1 MSASM
6 HFDRF
11 VDDIYEAAVI
21 PERWNGV
28 LDQLAE
34 LADAEGT
41 LLFAAAPGEPRWL
54 CSDQIRPQ
62 IQAWVDSPFYA
73 NNPRGQHLVPTR
85 EVRFLTDLDA
95 FTPEQLEHEPFYTD
109 FLRPRGLG
117 WCVGTSIHSP
127 SGDTLVFSIEKAHA
141 KGPVPPEVAVRLNPL
156 RPHLARAA
164 LLSARFGLERAGATV
179 EGLNLIGL
187 PAAVL
192 AHHGKVLAANNLLLT
207 YTPDIRIAAGDRVE
221 FSNPNAHAL
230 FVRACEGRSPGY
242 RAGASVPVPRSLT
255 RSAFVAH
262 VVPMRGR
269 GRDVFSGAELLLY
282 LTPVIQQAG
291 PPPEILQAL
300 FDLSPAE
307 ARVAAMIAEGQS
319 VKAIAEQLAVQP
331 NTIRVQLKAVFS
343 KTGTGRQP
351 ELVSLLRSPS

>member
-1 MSASM
+1 
-6 HFDRF
+6 
-11 VDDIYEAAVI
+11 
-21 PERWNGV
+21 V
-28 LDQLAE
+28 LDELARR
-34 LADAEGT
+34 ADAEGA

-54 CSDQIRPQ
+54 CSDSIRPQ
-62 IQAWVDSPFYA
+62 IRAWVDSPYYQD
-73 NNPRGQHLVPTR
+73 NPRGQHLVPTR

-95 FTPEQLEHEPFYTD
+95 FTAEQLDHEPFYTE

-127 SGDTLVFSIEKAHA
+127 SGDTLVFSIEKAHD
-141 KGPVPPEVAVRLNPL
+141 KGPVPPEVAARLDPL

-164 LLSARFGLERAGATV
+164 LLSARIGLERARATV
-179 EGLNLIGL
+179 EALNLIGL

-192 AHHGKVLAANNLLLT
+192 AAHGRVVAANQELLA
-207 YTPDIRIAAGDRVE
+207 YAPDIRIGAFDRLE
-221 FSNPNAHAL
+221 FANPNANAL
-230 FVRACEGRSPGY
+230 FVNASEGRLRSFGG
-242 RAGASVPVPRSLT
+242 GASVPVARSLT
-255 RSAFVAH
+255 RPAFVAH

-269 GRDVFSGAELLLY
+269 GREIFSGAELLFY
-282 LTPVIQQAG
+282 LTPVIKQAG

-307 ARVAAMIAEGQS
+307 ARVAAMIAAGHS

-331 NTIRVQLKAVFS
+331 NTIRVQLKSVFS